1 MVGKTPRIRK
11 SDRDRFDVIKSHCGC
26 LPCLLT
32 GHLDRHTSIEHIT
45 DRGQRV
51 GKDSAQHE
59 ATIGLCA
66 FHHYG
71 SCDPGVHRDIM
82 EKNYGPSLAHG
93 RKPFES
99 FFGDELT
106 VLLPIQDYLLEQ
118 FAENPWPEYNLPR
131 NVARLT
137 RHQWINLNANAQR
150 ASI

>member
-11 SDRDRFDVIKSHCGC
+11 SARDRFDVIKSHCGC
-26 LPCLLT
+26 LPCLLM
-32 GHLDRHTSIEHIT
+32 GYLDVHTSVEHVT
-45 DRGQRV
+45 ESGFRV
-51 GKDSAQHE
+51 GKDSVQHE
-59 ATIGLCA
+59 ASIGLCIW
-66 FHHYG
+66 HHYG
-71 SCDPGVHRDIM
+71 RCNSSKVRQRMIG
-82 EKNYGPSLAHG
+82 EFGPSLAHG

-99 FFGDELT
+99 FFGDELK

-118 FAENPWPEYNLPR
+118 FADNPWPEYNLPR